1 MTASHDRRGSRL
13 TDRRLTFSFDGN
25 SFEALQG
32 DTAASALLANGVRLM
47 GRSVKARRLRGV
59 LTAGPEEP
67 NALLTVGNGPE
78 VIPNVPATQL
88 VLTDGLSL
96 RSQNRWPSLRHDV
109 ASMLQAGGGLFSA
122 GFYYKTFIWPSW
134 HTYEPIIRSLAGLG
148 EAPAACNLP
157 PVPVEHLR
165 CDVLV
170 AGAGP
175 AGLTAARAAARAG
188 ARVVICEREPVV
200 GGELEFE
207 GSVIENEPSSAWVQS
222 VVAEMT
228 TLGVRQ
234 LLDTAVVGSAGG
246 QIIAHAEPGGIAG
259 RNAIFKIRPRKF
271 IIAMGATERPLVFVD
286 NDRPGVMLLGAA
298 ERYLARYGV
307 RVGRSAVICA
317 NHNRAYFAA
326 LRLQAAGIEVRAVVD
341 SRGDRDFASNDVVRA
356 RDELVRSGTQCL
368 SNHAVLA
375 AKGGVNLSGAEI
387 AQRTG
392 KTSPRVIPCDTILM
406 SGGWS
411 PAMHAA
417 THDGGVRKFVPGI
430 AAFVADE
437 QPPWRV
443 SVGAANGAFELGA
456 ACAEGAASCYAAAG
470 YRHGGGGGAGG
481 GAAGN
486 ASSVRPGGATTGD
499 GGRGGGAAGN
509 ATEALTAP
517 LAVGDPPPALV
528 PFWRSESPRSAEKRQ
543 YVDFQNDVTVADL
556 RTAME
561 EGFTDIEHAKRYTAL
576 GFGTDQARLSG
587 ALGSAILGE
596 FQGKELGDIG
606 TSRLRQPYHPVTMRS
621 LAGLKHGP
629 TLRVERHTPLHN
641 WHVSNGGVLEST
653 GSWQRTRYYR
663 DNGGNAATA
672 SIEEARRVRTTGG
685 IADASTLGKIE
696 ISGPDAAA
704 FLDYVY
710 MTKAS
715 TLKVGRSRYG
725 VNLREDGMVLDDG
738 LILRV
743 SADRFRVTTSTGH
756 AGHMLSQFE
765 FYRAT
770 EWGHA
775 ALALTDVTDVWAVIA
790 VAGPESR
797 RSVLETLD
805 VDSRETVA
813 ALKHMEF
820 ATGFFRGEELLVLRA
835 TFSGEL
841 GFEIHCTPDLAIP
854 VWEALI
860 ASRLRPYG
868 LEALDILRIEK
879 GYLTHSEL
887 NGQTTPLDLGMQGLM
902 KREDN
907 FVGRQL
913 LQRPAFHDESRPRL
927 VGLRAVD
934 CGGKFLGGAQI
945 TTRSDLNHA
954 CGFITSSTF
963 SPALNEWIGL
973 ALVSRSIPEG
983 EELVARDP
991 IRDGDT
997 AVRVSSLIH
1006 YDPAGQ
1012 RMRQ

>member
-1 MTASHDRRGSRL
+1 MSGTHIRQGSRL
-13 TDRRLTFSFDGN
+13 TDRRLTFTFDGHR
-25 SFEALQG
+25 FEAQEG

-47 GRSVKARRLRGV
+47 GRSVKGRRLRGV

-67 NALLTVGNGPE
+67 NALVTVGDGPE

-88 VLTDGLSL
+88 VLRDGLSL
-96 RSQNRWPSLRHDV
+96 RSQNRWPSLRYDL
-109 ASMLQAGGGLFSA
+109 ASVLQAGGGLFSA

-134 HTYEPIIRSLAGLG
+134 HAYEPLIRSLAGLG
-148 EAPAACNLP
+148 EAPKTCNLP
-157 PVPVEHLR
+157 PVPIEHLS

-170 AGAGP
+170 AGGGP
-175 AGLTAARAAARAG
+175 AGLMAARAAARAA
-188 ARVVICEREPVV
+188 ARVVICEREPVF

-207 GSVIENEPSSAWVQS
+207 GGVIESQPAATWVQS
-222 VVAEMT
+222 VLTELT
-228 TLGVRQ
+228 SLGVRQ
-234 LLDTAVVGSAGG
+234 LLDTAVVGSGGG

-259 RNAIFKIRPRKF
+259 HNAVFRIRPQKL

-307 RVGRSAVICA
+307 RVGQSVVICA
-317 NHNRAYFAA
+317 NHNRAYFSA
-326 LRLQAAGIEVRAVVD
+326 LRLQAAGMRVRAVVD
-341 SRGDRDFASNDVVRA
+341 SRSDRDFASDEVATA

-368 SNHAVLA
+368 SNHAVIS
-375 AKGGVNLSGAEI
+375 AKGGPTVSGAEV
-387 AQRTG
+387 AERTG
-392 KTSPRVIPCDTILM
+392 KTPPHVIPCDTILT

-417 THDGGVRKFVPGI
+417 TQGGGVRKYVPGI
-430 AAFVADE
+430 AAFIGDE
-437 QPPWRV
+437 QPVWRV
-443 SVGAANGAFELGA
+443 SIGAANGTLELGA
-456 ACAEGAASCYAAAG
+456 ACAEGAANGFAAAVT
-470 YRHGGGGGAGG
+470 RAAVV
-481 GAAGN
+481 AAG
-486 ASSVRPGGATTGD
+486 
-499 GGRGGGAAGN
+499 
-509 ATEALTAP
+509 
-517 LAVGDPPPALV
+517 DPSPNLV
-528 PFWRSESPRSAEKRQ
+528 PFWRAECPRSAEKRQ
-543 YVDFQNDVTVADL
+543 FVDFQNDVTVADL

-576 GFGTDQARLSG
+576 GFGTDQGRLSG
-587 ALGSAILGE
+587 SLGAAIIGE
-596 FQGKELGDIG
+596 LQGKTLGDVG

-629 TLRVERHTPLHN
+629 TLRVERHTPLHD
-641 WHVSNGGVLEST
+641 WHVGNGGVLEST
-653 GSWQRTRYYR
+653 GLWQRTRYYR
-663 DNGGNAATA
+663 DNGGSAAIA
-672 SIEEARRVRTTGG
+672 SIEEARRVRATGG

-738 LILRV
+738 LILRI
-743 SADRFRVTTSTGH
+743 APDRFRVTTSTGH

-770 EWGHA
+770 DWGHA

-805 VDSRETVA
+805 VESREAVGV
-813 ALKHMEF
+813 LKHMEF
-820 ATGFFRGEELLVLRA
+820 TTGLFQGSQLYVLRA

-841 GFEIHCTPDLAIP
+841 GYEIHCNPEMAVP
-854 VWEALI
+854 MWEALI
-860 ASRLRPYG
+860 TSGMRPYG

-887 NGQTTPLDLGMQGLM
+887 NGQTTPYDLGMQGLM

-907 FVGRQL
+907 FVGRYL
-913 LQRPAFHDESRPRL
+913 LQRPAFHELSRPRL

-934 CGGKFLGGAQI
+934 PAARFLGGAQI
-945 TTRSDLNHA
+945 TTRTDLNHA

-973 ALVSRSIPEG
+973 ALVARSIPEG

-991 IRDGDT
+991 VRDGDT
-997 AVRVSSLIH
+997 AVRVSSPVH
-1006 YDPAGQ
+1006 YDPTGQ

>member
-1 MTASHDRRGSRL
+1 MTDSTGRRGSRL
-13 TDRRLTFSFDGN
+13 SDGSLTFSFDGRRLR
-25 SFEALQG
+25 AQRG
-32 DTAASALLANGVRLM
+32 DTAASALLANGVRFM

-67 NALLTVGNGPE
+67 NALVTVGEGPE

-88 VLTDGLSL
+88 VLRDGLSL
-96 RSQNRWPSLRHDV
+96 RSQNRWPSLRFDA
-109 ASMLQAGGGLFSA
+109 ASVLQAGGGLFGA

-134 HTYEPIIRSLAGLG
+134 HTYEPLIRSLAGLG
-148 EAPAACNLP
+148 AAPKACNLP
-157 PVPVEHLR
+157 PVAIEHLS

-170 AGAGP
+170 AGGGP

-188 ARVVICEREPVV
+188 ARVVICEREPGL

-207 GSVIENEPSSAWVQS
+207 AGVLESQPAGQWISS
-222 VVAEMT
+222 VVAELT
-228 TLGVRQ
+228 SLGVRQ
-234 LLDTAVVGSAGG
+234 LLDTAVVGSGGG
-246 QIIAHAEPGGIAG
+246 QIIAHTEPGGIAG
-259 RNAIFKIRPRKF
+259 RNAVFRIRPRKF
-271 IIAMGATERPLVFVD
+271 VIAMGATERPLVFID

-307 RVGRSAVICA
+307 RVGQSLVVCA
-317 NHNRAYFAA
+317 NHNRAYAAA
-326 LRLQAAGIEVRAVVD
+326 LRLQAGGMRVRAVVD
-341 SRGDRDFASNDVVRA
+341 SRSDRDFGSDEVVRA
-356 RDELVRSGTQCL
+356 REQLVRSGTECL
-368 SNHAVLA
+368 TNHAVLA
-375 AKGGVNLSGAEI
+375 AKGGTTVAGAEVAPRSGNI
-387 AQRTG
+387 SAR
-392 KTSPRVIPCDTILM
+392 RVIPCDTILM

-417 THDGGVRKFVPGI
+417 TQDGGVRKYMPGI
-430 AAFVADE
+430 AAFVGDE
-437 QPPWRV
+437 QPQWRV

-456 ACAEGAASCYAAAG
+456 ACAEGT
-470 YRHGGGGGAGG
+470 
-481 GAAGN
+481 
-486 ASSVRPGGATTGD
+486 V
-499 GGRGGGAAGN
+499 
-509 ATEALTAP
+509 
-517 LAVGDPPPALV
+517 AVGDPAPALV
-528 PFWRSESPRSAEKRQ
+528 PFWRSECSRAAEKRQ
-543 YVDFQNDVTVADL
+543 FVDFQNDVTVADL
-556 RTAME
+556 RTALE

-587 ALGSAILGE
+587 ALGAAIIGE
-596 FQGKELGDIG
+596 LQGKTLVDVG
-606 TSRLRQPYHPVTMRS
+606 TSRLRQPYHPVTLRS
-621 LAGLKHGP
+621 LAALKKGA
-629 TLRVERHTPLHN
+629 TLRVERHTPLHA
-641 WHVSNGGVLEST
+641 WHVNNGGVLEST
-653 GSWQRTRYYR
+653 GLWRRTRYYLA
-663 DNGGNAATA
+663 NGSNAADA
-672 SIEEARRVRTTGG
+672 SIEEARRVRDTGG

-696 ISGPDAAA
+696 VSGPDAAA

-738 LILRV
+738 LILRI
-743 SADRFRVTTSTGH
+743 APDRFRVTNGTGH

-770 EWGHA
+770 EWGHG
-775 ALALTDVTDVWAVIA
+775 ALALTDVTDAWAVIA

-797 RSVLETLD
+797 RSVLDILD
-805 VDSRETVA
+805 VASRSAVTE
-813 ALKHMEF
+813 LKHMEF
-820 ATGFFRGEELLVLRA
+820 TPACFKGAALQVLRA

-841 GFEIHCTPDLAIP
+841 GFEIHCPPERAVA

-860 ASRLRPYG
+860 ASGMQPYG

-887 NGQTTPLDLGMQGLM
+887 NGQTTPFDLGMQGLM

-907 FVGRQL
+907 FVGRPL
-913 LQRPAFHDESRPRL
+913 LQRPAFHEQSRPRL

-934 CGGKFLGGAQI
+934 PAAKFLGGAQI
-945 TTRSDLNHA
+945 TTRSNVNHP

-963 SPALNEWIGL
+963 SPALKEWIGL
-973 ALVSRSIPEG
+973 ALVARSIAEG

-991 IRDGDT
+991 LRNGDT
-997 AVRVSSLIH
+997 AVRVSAPVH